1 MGKGSITLGLLGG
14 LIVGGIAAV
23 LLAPRSG
30 AETRAILSER
40 AAPLRARADELVR
53 PTVERTRQRIAPFA
67 DRMRSRPAMD
77 APQNEAVEEPAVA
90 A

>member
-14 LIVGGIAAV
+14 LIVGGIVAV

-30 AETRAILSER
+30 AETRAMLSER
-40 AAPLRARADELVR
+40 SAPLRARADELVR
-53 PTVERTRQRIAPFA
+53 PAVERTRQRVAPFA
-67 DRMRSRPAMD
+67 DRIRARAGR
-77 APQNEAVEEPAVA
+77 EALQEEPVEEPAVA

>member
-23 LLAPRSG
+23 LLAPKSG
-30 AETRAILSER
+30 AETRAMLAER
-40 AAPLRARADELVR
+40 SAPLRAKADELVR
-53 PTVERTRQRIAPFA
+53 PAVERTRHSVAPFA
-67 DRMRSRPAMD
+67 DRLRPSAGRN
-77 APQNEAVEEPAVA
+77 AQQEETVEEPAVA